1 MKHNTLETSDN
12 IHKYYRVSKVIP
24 GIRDLT
30 RIQREIRETFWPE
43 EAGKFG
49 YGYGI
54 GKENDVRDI
63 VERSTEMRD
72 QKRSFQ
78 TLILATYLR
87 KGSTVT
93 YHVCNGL
100 LILLHNNP
108 EGNQRVLISNLVH
121 KRQHEFLCSR
131 EFFLNSA
138 RSH

>member
-1 MKHNTLETSDN
+1 MRSVKHNTLENSDN
-12 IHKYYRVSKVIP
+12 IHKYYRVSTVIP

-30 RIQREIRETFWPE
+30 RIQREIRKTFWPG

-49 YGYGI
+49 YGYEI

-72 QKRSFQ
+72 QDPSFQ
-78 TLILATYLR
+78 TLILGTYLR

-121 KRQHEFLCSR
+121 KKDQEFLCS
-131 EFFLNSA
+131 
-138 RSH
+138 